1 MHAIFSPRR
10 GLKKEQTTCEIL
22 VMLFD
27 ALLGGSQIVCVV
39 RTVQEFIWTSGEMKV
54 KKYQQTNEL
63 HLNACL
69 QADVGNF
76 MKPSEIKV
84 T

>member
-1 MHAIFSPRR
+1 MYAIFSPRR
-10 GLKKEQTTCEIL
+10 RLKTEQTTCEKS

-27 ALLGGSQIVCVV
+27 ALLGVSQCG
-39 RTVQEFIWTSGEMKV
+39 RDSTSLYGLVEKSRE
-54 KKYQQTNEL
+54 KSPPNEL
-63 HLNACL
+63 LLNACL
-69 QADVGNF
+69 QADVGDF